1 MQSTTMEVDR
11 SIPILIDT
19 DVLVVGGGVSGV
31 AAAVSAA
38 RAGVRTTLVE
48 RQGYLGGVA
57 TAALMTSATNSVM
70 TADGRQVVK
79 GIFEEVMDELA
90 ARGTTCADW
99 RTRALPQFPY
109 DQEVFRVLLID
120 LVQNAGVETL
130 LEARASSVVMEGSE
144 LQRVI
149 VDAKGGRR
157 AIVPRVAVDASGDA
171 DLVALAGAPSRNT
184 PPDSGSLL
192 FQMRNVD
199 LDQTAAYFEQ
209 HLQEW
214 PQYSDRVTPLED
226 FLANWR
232 KWGVFHLPHGGGR
245 LLRLVQDAIAR
256 GHYIRER
263 GLCTDLDVFGM
274 YAYRGSGTVLIN
286 SCNFRIDHLDVRSHS
301 QAELQARQL
310 VPVIAGFLQA
320 HMPGFE
326 RATISETAD
335 LVGVRFTRWISSG
348 FDLTPQDLEAGRAF
362 EDVIGTQAAQARHPR
377 GGVVYLDRVAELP
390 YRIMLPQGIDNL
402 IVGSGKSV
410 STQPRGLVRGQ
421 VPCYVLGQAAGV
433 AAALASRAEKPC
445 PGVDVQSIQRELL
458 RQNVYLGDR
467 ARLSALGLPDV

>member
-1 MQSTTMEVDR
+1 MQSTVEVGER
-11 SIPILIDT
+11 PVPVLAKA

-38 RAGVRTTLVE
+38 RAGARAVLLE

-57 TAALMTSATNSVM
+57 TAGLMTSATNCAM

-79 GIFEEVMDELA
+79 GIFEEIMDELA
-90 ARGTTCADW
+90 ARGATCADW
-99 RTRALPQFPY
+99 RTRALPQFPF
-109 DQEVFRVLLID
+109 DQEAFRVLLID
-120 LVQNAGVETL
+120 LVQDAGVEVLVETW
-130 LEARASSVVMEGSE
+130 ASDAVVQGGK
-144 LQRVI
+144 LQGVI
-149 VDAKGGRR
+149 VEAKGGRV
-157 AIVPRVAVDASGDA
+157 AITARVTVDATGDA
-171 DLVALAGAPSRNT
+171 DLVAFAGAPCRDA

-192 FQMRNVD
+192 FQMRGVD
-199 LDQTAAYFEQ
+199 LDETVTYFER
-209 HLQEW
+209 HPEEW

-232 KWGVFHLPHGGGR
+232 HRDMFHLPHGGGR
-245 LLRLVQDAIAR
+245 GMCLVQDAIAR
-256 GHYIRER
+256 GDYIRER
-263 GLCTDLDVFGM
+263 GPCTGLDVLGM
-274 YAYRGSGTVLIN
+274 YAYRGSGAVLIN

-310 VPVIAGFLQA
+310 VPVIAGFLRA

-326 RATISETAD
+326 HAVVSETAD
-335 LVGVRFTRWISSG
+335 VVGVRFTRWIDAG
-348 FDLTPQDLEAGRAF
+348 FDLTPQDLAGDRPF
-362 EDVIGTQAAQARHPR
+362 EDVIGTQAAQAPHPR
-377 GGVVYLDRVAELP
+377 GGVVYLDRIAELP
-390 YRIMLPQGIDNL
+390 YRIMLPQGVDNL

-433 AAALASRAEKPC
+433 AAAIAARTGKAC
-445 PGVDVQSIQRELL
+445 PELDVRNIQRELL

-467 ARLSALGLPDV
+467 ARLSALGLG